1 MDWLKAELREGFQL
15 LREAMLSYGPR
26 LEPPP
31 GEPRR
36 GGGGLPYESQ
46 TIEAWIGAIAVSGL
60 EFANDDATENR
71 MAEAFAA
78 CIRDLTEWPK
88 VSQYLECYARLPGAY
103 GAPEPLPRLRGPHW
117 TEERTAAFAAAT
129 ALPPVEDE
137 AARRVGA
144 ERGRA
149 RFAETI
155 RMIARQEEQRRRG
168 SRAAAGA
175 ALLAGREIV
184 RRSGKGGDR

>member
-1 MDWLKAELREGFQL
+1 MDWLKAELREGFRL
-15 LREAMLSYGPR
+15 LREAMLSYAPR
-26 LEPPP
+26 PDPLP
-31 GEPRR
+31 GDSKR
-36 GGGGLPYESQ
+36 GGALPYESE
-46 TIEAWIGAIAVSGL
+46 TLEKWIVALVASRL
-60 EFANDDATENR
+60 EFCDDEATMDR
-71 MAEAFAA
+71 MAEAFAL
-78 CIRDLTEWPK
+78 CIADLTEWPK
-88 VSQYLECYARLPGAY
+88 AAQFLERYGKLPGAH
-103 GAPEPLPRLRGPHW
+103 GPPEPLPRLRGPHW

-168 SRAAAGA
+168 SRALAGA
-175 ALLAGREIV
+175 ALLAGGVIV
-184 RRSGKGGDR
+184 RRSGKGGDG